1 MTSTVSMT
9 SDLYDTD
16 AFHGK
21 NKVSMIQL
29 LGKPLGCTHSLIISS
44 CLLRSFT
51 CVLIYLSSALQ
62 QAPISTESCLP
73 TQLSLTHAPYVPQF
87 IHVAPDTHVF
97 FFLQVS
103 STGLRVACIGILN
116 SPRSATAAATP
127 VAAHSTQPA
136 IIKQTG
142 LFVTSWFTHQ
152 QVIFSDFAM
161 DGFALLTL
169 NKNSSPKN
177 AA

>member
-1 MTSTVSMT
+1 M
-9 SDLYDTD
+9 
-16 AFHGK
+16 
-21 NKVSMIQL
+21 
-29 LGKPLGCTHSLIISS
+29 
-44 CLLRSFT
+44 
-51 CVLIYLSSALQ
+51 
-62 QAPISTESCLP
+62 
-73 TQLSLTHAPYVPQF
+73 SLTHAPYVPHF
-87 IHVAPDTHVF
+87 IHVAPGAHM
-97 FFLQVS
+97 FLQVS
-103 STGLRVACIGILN
+103 SAGLRAAGGGILN
-116 SPRSATAAATP
+116 SPSLSTAADTTP
-127 VAAHSTQPA
+127 FPAHSTQSA